1 MRGEAIGVRRLSV
14 GLALAFIFLLAWS
27 SEAEPAYRLHF
38 RNGSTVK
45 VDSYQDNGDSI
56 SYSRFGGI
64 IVVPKAEL
72 AVIENLQTGARTTI
86 QEFLSQAERER
97 QQKEQIQKLQEIDPG
112 AKGSPAFSPG
122 GELPSAGGSPRK
134 DVSVRG
140 YTRKDGTYVPPH
152 TRSAPRSRR

>member
-1 MRGEAIGVRRLSV
+1 MLAVRRLGV
-14 GLALAFIFLLAWS
+14 GLFLGLIFLPSWS
-27 SEAEPAYRLHF
+27 SKAEPAYRLHF

-45 VDSYQDNGDSI
+45 VDSYQDIGDSI

-97 QQKEQIQKLQEIDPG
+97 QQKEQIQKLQEIDAG
-112 AKGSPAFSPG
+112 AGGSPVIRPG
-122 GELPSAGGSPRK
+122 GELPSAGGSPKK

-152 TRSAPRSRR
+152 TRSAPGSRR